1 MKPLPCPFCGS
12 EDVVI
17 ADGSTFRWLT
27 TMCQAC
33 AAQGPEVRIQTTGDG
48 NPVQWRAKAT
58 KHAWAEWNKRHKE
71 TSMEQ
76 LTEKQDLPNNDNVMR
91 RQYRPLT
98 VEEKLYIDQ
107 VKQMGQDFW
116 NLLNDGGN
124 SRELALAKTK
134 VEEAVMWATKHIT
147 K

>member
-1 MKPLPCPFCGS
+1 MSEHRPCPFCGS
-12 EDVVI
+12 TDVII
-17 ADGSTFRWLT
+17 ADGTTFRWLT

-58 KHAWAEWNKRHKE
+58 KRAWSEWDKRYKE
-71 TSMEQ
+71 DEMDEMEQ
-76 LTEKQDLPNNDNVMR
+76 ANADVMR
-91 RQYRPLT
+91 RQYRALT
-98 VEEKLYIDQ
+98 VEEKYYMDC
-107 VKQMGQDFW
+107 VKSKGQELWD
-116 NLLNDGGN
+116 LLNDGGG

-147 K
+147 R